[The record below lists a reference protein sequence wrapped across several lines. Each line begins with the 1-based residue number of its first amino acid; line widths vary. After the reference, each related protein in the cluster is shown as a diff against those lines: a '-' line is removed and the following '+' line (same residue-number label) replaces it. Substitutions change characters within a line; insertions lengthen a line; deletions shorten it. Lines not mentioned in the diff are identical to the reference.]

1 PLSATNTLAA
11 AAVAVRQQ
19 SSSFFAAPNPIPN
32 TAGSAL
38 GETTIQ
44 WDVPTATNVEVHVG
58 ATDGPLLAA
67 WGPAGSAATG
77 LWVTDGMLFFL
88 QDASSGNQLS
98 PAATLA
104 TLNVYLQSQPN
115 SLLATPNPVVPS
127 SGTAL
132 GATTIQWNAPNATSV
147 EVHVSAPN
155 GTLFAAGGSSGTAP
169 TGQWV
174 SDGTTFYLQDTTG
187 GKPLTGAN
195 TLAVVLV
202 HVQPGP

>member
-1 PLSATNTLAA
+1 
-11 AAVAVRQQ
+11 VRQQ
-19 SSSFFAAPNPIPN
+19 SSSFFAARNPIPN

-58 ATDGPLLAA
+58 AIDGPLLAA

-88 QDASSGNQLS
+88 PDASSGNQLS

-115 SLLATPNPVVPS
+115 SLLATPNPVVLS
-127 SGTAL
+127 SGTGL

-155 GTLFAAGGSSGTAP
+155 GAIFAAGGSSGTAA

-187 GKPLTGAN
+187 GRSLTAA
-195 TLAVVLV
+195 LAVVLV
-202 HVQPGP
+202 HVRPGP